1 MSSQNIANSS
11 SFLQINGIS
20 VNFNNSSGLLASAT
34 RNDLYNIS
42 YKNGSAQSYYEFGGD
57 ALANLNPPALGGGA
71 GQFLPTTGSLLV
83 LNPCYDFSLPDYL
96 SSSSLGQYQ
105 LQFNLKVRN
114 QFGYSI
120 VPELCIITVN
130 SGIFATQQ
138 GTSQIFTGILTK
150 QMVLTTKEQNPIP
163 HLESDEYKR
172 LVGGKMINRGMSGL
186 YNFVKHRRKIG
197 NKGEADPASGGH
209 SSGGHSSGGHSSGG
223 ASSGGAMRRLAKH
236 LA

>member
-1 MSSQNIANSS
+1 
-11 SFLQINGIS
+11 
-20 VNFNNSSGLLASAT
+20 
-34 RNDLYNIS
+34 
-42 YKNGSAQSYYEFGGD
+42 
-57 ALANLNPPALGGGA
+57 
-71 GQFLPTTGSLLV
+71 
-83 LNPCYDFSLPDYL
+83 
-96 SSSSLGQYQ
+96 
-105 LQFNLKVRN
+105 
-114 QFGYSI
+114 
-120 VPELCIITVN
+120 
-130 SGIFATQQ
+130 
-138 GTSQIFTGILTK
+138 
-150 QMVLTTKEQNPIP
+150 MVLTTKEQNPIP